1 MAVIMLPTD
10 GRAKSASGMD
20 EANPAKNSTNQ
31 ANANNQTNKMD
42 KTNKTSGK
50 PAIESEAGR
59 ILKSM
64 SDYMGRQRAFAFTSN
79 SSIQIVT
86 KEGQKLNLDSESKV
100 SLERPNKLRS
110 DRKGELA
117 DLTLFYDG
125 KDVTL
130 FDKNS
135 KYFATAKAPAT
146 IDGAIDFTRDRL
158 GIEAP
163 AADLLVNR
171 PYEALTEDV
180 VAGMYIGR
188 ARINGVETHHLA
200 FRGNE
205 VDWQIWIADGP
216 QPVPVKYL
224 IVSKK
229 EPQAPEFVVEMRDW
243 NTSPKFPARFF
254 TWIPP
259 EDAKRIAFAGDQIRK
274 VPETRGPA
282 SEDHPEKRQPD
293 NSQQESHQ

>member
-1 MAVIMLPTD
+1 MRIKWVRCVPAFLVAVIMFPVD
-10 GRAKSASGMD
+10 GRANKSTNEASKASEVS
-20 EANPAKNSTNQ
+20 EANA
-31 ANANNQTNKMD
+31 
-42 KTNKTSGK
+42 K
-50 PAIESEAGR
+50 PAIESKASQL
-59 ILKSM
+59 LKSM
-64 SDYMGRQRAFAFTSN
+64 SDYMSRQRAFAFTSN
-79 SSIQIVT
+79 SSIQVVT

-100 SLERPNKLRS
+100 SLERPNKIRS

-117 DLTLFYDG
+117 ELTLFYDG

-146 IDGAIDFTRDRL
+146 IDGTIDFTRDRL

-163 AADLLVNR
+163 AADLLVSR

-180 VAGMYIGR
+180 VSGMYIGKT
-188 ARINGVETHHLA
+188 RINGVEAHHLA

-229 EPQAPEFVVEMRDW
+229 EPQAPEFVVEMQDW

-254 TWIPP
+254 TWVPP
-259 EDAKRIAFAGDQIRK
+259 EGAKRIAFASDQIRK
-274 VPETRGPA
+274 AHETRGPA
-282 SEDHPEKRQPD
+282 SEKHQQG